1 MPSCSRVQSMLQAAV
16 QSLHWTYTIFWQLS
30 PQQRVLRWSDGF
42 YNGEIKVRRTV
53 EAIEANKSNSNNEEA
68 SLQRSNQLRDLYDLL
83 LSDRQGDLIF
93 AADPPATPRPCT
105 ALSPEDLSES
115 EWYYLMCVSFS
126 FAPGVGL
133 PGKAYAR
140 RQHVWLQG
148 ANEADTK
155 TFSRAILAKSAD
167 VKTVVCIPMLD
178 GVVELGTTDKVKED
192 INLIK
197 HIKSFFIGDH
207 HRPQPKHA
215 LSENSASNPITE
227 EAQLLLDSE
236 IATLPQSKLKEL
248 VMAEDSSRA
257 GSPDDGSNR
266 LNSAGL
272 LELLPPESAASLE
285 LLHGDEYDNN
295 SEAETSHL
303 CTEQEGHTH
312 YSKTVSTILE
322 GSSGHRPDAV
332 CGLLSFQSAFATW
345 SSSVYNCNQVTV
357 VENPQRLL
365 KNILFRVP
373 YLHRKQNRHNS
384 AQTLEQLERTIMPSP
399 QDDLISSHVAAERR
413 RREKLNEKFITLRSL
428 VPYVTKMD
436 KASILGDTIEYV
448 KQLHEKVKKLEE
460 EDKRRRSGK
469 KRKERAVEVS
479 VIEGEILLEVE
490 CMNREGLL
498 LDLMRALKDVGIEV
512 RGVKSSFKGDDE
524 RVFVVELRGKVKE
537 NGKRNNNN
545 NNKKKISIMEVKK
558 VLRNIINPH
567 HPL

>member
-42 YNGEIKVRRTV
+42 YNGEIKIRRTV
-53 EAIEANKSNSNNEEA
+53 EAIEANKSSSNNEEA

-83 LSDRQGDLIF
+83 LSDRHGDHVF
-93 AADPPATPRPCT
+93 AVDPPATPRPST

-148 ANEADTK
+148 ANETDTK
-155 TFSRAILAKSAD
+155 TFSRAILA
-167 VKTVVCIPMLD
+167 KTVVCIPMLD
-178 GVVELGTTDKVKED
+178 GVVEVGTIDKVKED
-192 INLIK
+192 INVIK
-197 HIKSFFIGDH
+197 HVKSFFIGDH

-236 IATLPQSKLKEL
+236 TATLPQSKLKEP
-248 VMAEDSSRA
+248 VVAEDGSRA

-266 LNSAGL
+266 LNSA
-272 LELLPPESAASLE
+272 E

-345 SSSVYNCNQVTV
+345 SSRAYNCHQVTV

-384 AQTLEQLERTIMPSP
+384 AETLEQLERTIMPSP

-460 EDKRRRSGK
+460 EDQRRRSGK

-498 LDLMRALKDVGIEV
+498 LDLMRTLKEVGIEV

-545 NNKKKISIMEVKK
+545 KKNKKISIVEVKK
-558 VLRNIINPH
+558 VLHNIINPH
-567 HPL
+567 HHPL